1 MSDFDLRPAPNPGN
15 VSMNAKSRAKCR
27 LPAGIL
33 LAAAACLV
41 PPGAGADDGHLT
53 QQVRTEQHKSNFQL
67 MLEQVQESSRRRA
80 AAAQRGAEP
89 RRGGRSTAASPAMDL
104 GDSTQSVRLDPGSV
118 TGRVPGDL
126 EPESARRL
134 RARQAYD
141 RDQRRILDN
150 RQRRG
155 ALIARSRN
163 VGPAGSAGSGSFAA
177 KRREMVRFKSQN
189 QRLSVQRKLRR

>member
-1 MSDFDLRPAPNPGN
+1 
-15 VSMNAKSRAKCR
+15 MNAKSRAKRR
-27 LPAGIL
+27 LSAGIL

-41 PPGAGADDGHLT
+41 PPGAGADDGNLT
-53 QQVRTEQHKSNFQL
+53 QRVRIEQHKSDFQL
-67 MLEQVQESSRRRA
+67 MLEQVRESSRQRA

-89 RRGGRSTAASPAMDL
+89 RRGARSAATDRATGL
-104 GDSTQSVRLDPGSV
+104 GDSTQSVRLNPGSV
-118 TGRVPGDL
+118 AGPALGDL

-134 RARQAYD
+134 RAKQAYD
-141 RDQRRILDN
+141 RDQRRILDY
-150 RQRRG
+150 RQRRS

-163 VGPAGSAGSGSFAA
+163 VGPVGSAGSGSFAA

>member
-1 MSDFDLRPAPNPGN
+1 
-15 VSMNAKSRAKCR
+15 MNRKSRAKRR
-27 LPAGIL
+27 LSAGIL
-33 LAAAACLV
+33 LAAAACPV
-41 PPGAGADDGHLT
+41 PPGAGADDGNLT
-53 QQVRTEQHKSNFQL
+53 QRVRIEQHKSNFQL
-67 MLEQVQESSRRRA
+67 MLEQVRESSRQRA

-89 RRGGRSTAASPAMDL
+89 PRGARSTATDLGTDLATDL

-118 TGRVPGDL
+118 TGPVPGDR

-134 RARQAYD
+134 RAKQAYD

-150 RQRRG
+150 RQRRS

-163 VGPAGSAGSGSFAA
+163 VGPVGSAASGSFAA

>member
-1 MSDFDLRPAPNPGN
+1 
-15 VSMNAKSRAKCR
+15 MNAKSRAKRR
-27 LPAGIL
+27 LSAGTL

-41 PPGAGADDGHLT
+41 PPGAGADDGNLT
-53 QQVRTEQHKSNFQL
+53 QQVRIEQHKSNFQL
-67 MLEQVQESSRRRA
+67 MLEQVQESSRQRA

-89 RRGGRSTAASPAMDL
+89 PRGGRSTATDLGRDL

-118 TGRVPGDL
+118 TGPAPGDL

-134 RARQAYD
+134 RAKQAYD

-150 RQRRG
+150 RQRRS

-163 VGPAGSAGSGSFAA
+163 VGSVGSAASGSFAA